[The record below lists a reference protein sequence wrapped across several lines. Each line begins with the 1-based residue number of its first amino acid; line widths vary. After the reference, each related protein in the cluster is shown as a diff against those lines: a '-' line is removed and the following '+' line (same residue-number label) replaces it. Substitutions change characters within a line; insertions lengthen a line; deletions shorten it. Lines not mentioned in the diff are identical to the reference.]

1 MAVVPR
7 PQAAGANTTL
17 KIALFAF
24 VALTVVSLAG
34 TIILYTYQSDLQA
47 RASEVEDQA
56 RRTDQQARDAQRQ
69 LEDFARIVI
78 GEATDEVPKIRQ
90 AIAAAVQRVAEDAN
104 LQEANITQ
112 DSAMLT
118 VLETLYSQ
126 FSDKVDM
133 LNQANERVQELEDQR
148 QSEEESMT
156 ANRQQFTDKVEQLQ
170 DDYQTIEQQSAENR
184 EAWDRQIDELSSQL
198 ESASESASNQLTN
211 LREQHQLTKEK
222 LAAAQQQ
229 RELLVAE
236 LASFRPQADLTS
248 ALRIA
253 DGHVVRTVPGE
264 DIAYISL
271 GRRDGLK
278 TRMTFGVYSR
288 TRGVPEDGKGKATIE
303 VVNLFET
310 TAECRV
316 TSTTPGEPIL
326 ENDIIA
332 NPVFDKSRKYNFLV
346 AGDFD
351 LDFDGQIEDP
361 GGSQVSSLIEQTGGL
376 IVKTLDT
383 RTDFVVLGAA
393 PPLPVQSR
401 DTDTPEDQERAAQ
414 REARRKSFDTVVQEA
429 KALSIPVL
437 TRTQFLHFIGF
448 GQIPKNAPDDQRPV
462 L

>member
-1 MAVVPR
+1 MAGMPR
-7 PQAAGANTTL
+7 PQAAGANTPL
-17 KIALFAF
+17 KTALVAF

-34 TIILYTYQSDLQA
+34 TIILYTYQSDLRA
-47 RASEVEDQA
+47 RATEVEDQA
-56 RRTDQQARDAQRQ
+56 RRTQQQARDNQRQ
-69 LEDFARIVI
+69 LEEFARIVI
-78 GEATDEVPKIRQ
+78 GEATDEVPKIQQ
-90 AIAAAVQRVAEDAN
+90 AITAAVQRVAEDPN
-104 LQEANITQ
+104 LQEANITR

-126 FSDKVDM
+126 FSTKVDV
-133 LNQANERVQELEDQR
+133 LNQANERVKELEDQR
-148 QSEEESMT
+148 QSEEESTT
-156 ANRQQFTDKVEQLQ
+156 AGRKQFADKVEQLQ
-170 DDYQTIEQQSAENR
+170 NDYQMIEQQNAENR
-184 EAWDRQIDELSSQL
+184 DAWNRQVDELSSQL
-198 ESASESASNQLTN
+198 ESASESAGNQLTSE
-211 LREQHQLTKEK
+211 REQRQLIEEQLTS
-222 LAAAQQQ
+222 AQE
-229 RELLVAE
+229 RVELLVAE

-278 TRMTFGVYSR
+278 PRMTFGVYSR

-303 VVNLFET
+303 VGTLFET

-316 TSTTPGEPIL
+316 TSTTPGDPIL

-361 GGSQVSSLIEQTGGL
+361 GGEQVGRLIEQTGGL
-376 IVKTLDT
+376 IVRTLDT

-393 PPLPVQSR
+393 PPLPVQPR

-414 REARRKSFDTVVQEA
+414 REARRKAFDTVVREA

-437 TRTQFLHFIGF
+437 TRTRFLHFIGF
-448 GQIPKNAPDDQRPV
+448 GQIPKNTPDDQHPG